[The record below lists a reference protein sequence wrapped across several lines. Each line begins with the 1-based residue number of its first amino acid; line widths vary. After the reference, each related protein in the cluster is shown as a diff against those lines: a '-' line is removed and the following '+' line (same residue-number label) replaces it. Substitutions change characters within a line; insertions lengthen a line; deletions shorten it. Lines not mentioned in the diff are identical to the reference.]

1 MKNFTRLALIM
12 FSIFLFPNLATTV
25 HATDSAT
32 PSMGA
37 PAPFDDSLMG
47 APAMGHNPG
56 MNPPMNPG
64 TMPGMNSGT
73 MGHNSGMNPPMN
85 PGTMPGMSGN
95 DSGCQPNWEKMP
107 NGDCRAPGLGA
118 GS

>member
-1 MKNFTRLALIM
+1 
-12 FSIFLFPNLATTV
+12 
-25 HATDSAT
+25 
-32 PSMGA
+32 
-37 PAPFDDSLMG
+37 
-47 APAMGHNPG
+47 MGHNPD

-64 TMPGMNSGT
+64 TML
-73 MGHNSGMNPPMN
+73 
-85 PGTMPGMSGN
+85 GMSGN